1 MDIRS
6 KTFFNLKLR
15 LPYALIAFTCFSFS
29 FEAISQGI
37 KGFVVNSKGEPIPYV
52 SIYAQPAKLGANS
65 NVDGSFLLNLPKGI
79 YEISFSSIDFKPK
92 VIRVEVSDQLSD
104 LKVVLEEQSYQL
116 NEVKVQVNDID
127 PAVYIM
133 RKAIGAAPYY
143 KRQILKY
150 SAKIYIKGSGSID
163 YVPKLMKGM
172 VEESTEMQVGKTYVT
187 ESFNEVA
194 FFQPNTYRE
203 KVISMQSTMPFKEG
217 PEPMRMVRGSI
228 YNTDYTGVIS
238 PLSSQAFS
246 VYNFYLEGSFY
257 ENGREVNK
265 IRIEPKRKGSDL
277 YTGFLYV
284 IEKLWCLHSCVLNN
298 VSNGVNSSVKIT
310 FKQLAEQPLVWLPN
324 TYDLSFK
331 GNFLG
336 IKGGFRYLGAV
347 SNYKVTLNPN
357 LNHDWLQL
365 ATKEMLEVQIT
376 QKPSQLKSKNQTK
389 IEALVAKENLN
400 KRVMVQLASR
410 LKRESERSLNK
421 NAIVY
426 DSTELVIDSLAFKKD
441 SAFWIENRP
450 VPLMYSEQISFLQK
464 DSLLKNTIDT
474 IPKPKKNAHKF
485 NVFSFLWNGD
495 STNITSNHY
504 LSFSSP
510 IKGLSL
516 NSVNGIF
523 VNTYVSFGSKKI
535 TRTWRYLQTIHI
547 PLQRN
552 LVQSK
557 GEFNWLFKPY
567 KLGKFNLKAGVILQD
582 YNRNGITPLEDIFQL
597 LLLGNNYSKWYMNE
611 FAEGSINYE
620 VSNGLNLKMRM
631 GYYHRYGLE
640 NQDFFKDREASK
652 PYQPNRL
659 PSNETLPNHESYQ
672 LGLGLS
678 FRPYQT
684 YRFKQNKKEYLKS
697 NWPLFQ
703 INYQSGTAKKLQ
715 FQQLDFQVS
724 QLFNPRHWVEIQYK
738 LQAGYFLYNKGL
750 YQSDKQY
757 FAGNLSAITQGN
769 YKERFQDLPYY
780 LQASSQQ
787 YVSFH
792 SNYAF
797 KRLALKNLPY
807 LNLSNFKEA
816 LYFNVLK
823 SDIHPLFFEA
833 GYRVTELL
841 RFFSFGLNQT
851 FYEGKPKNLTFRIN
865 INI

>member
-1 MDIRS
+1 M
-6 KTFFNLKLR
+6 KLR
-15 LPYALIAFTCFSFS
+15 SAFLSFVFLYS
-29 FEAISQGI
+29 ILACWVNAQGV
-37 KGFVVNSKGEPIPYV
+37 KGVVTNAKGEPIPYV
-52 SIYAQPAKLGANS
+52 SIYAQTAKRGSNS
-65 NVDGSFLLNLPKGI
+65 NVDGSFLLNLSEGTYDI
-79 YEISFSSIDFKPK
+79 NFSSIDYKPK
-92 VIRVEVSDQLSD
+92 FLRVVVSDKFLD

-150 SAKIYIKGSGSID
+150 SAKIYIKGSGSLD

-187 ESFNEVA
+187 ESFNEVT

-336 IKGGFRYLGAV
+336 IKGGFRYLGSV

-365 ATKEMLEVQIT
+365 ATKEILALQIT

-400 KRVMVQLASR
+400 KREMVQLASR
-410 LKRESERSLNK
+410 LKRESERSLYK
-421 NAIVY
+421 NAMVY

-474 IPKPKKNAHKF
+474 IPKPKKNAHTF

-495 STNITSNHY
+495 STNITANHY

-523 VNTYVSFGSKKI
+523 LNTYVSFGSKKI

-552 LVQSK
+552 LVQTK

-640 NQDFFKDREASK
+640 NQYFFKDREASK

-659 PSNETLPNHESYQ
+659 PSNETLPNQESYQ

-678 FRPYQT
+678 FRPYQM

-750 YQSDKQY
+750 YQADKQY

-769 YKERFQDLPYY
+769 SKERFQDLPYY
-780 LQASSQQ
+780 FQASSQQ

-823 SDIHPLFFEA
+823 SDTHPLFFEA